1 MIFDA
6 ALEIYSALTVKEP
19 MLGIFHIYFNL
30 GFYGSKI
37 SDSKS
42 MLVNATKQTDLNTLS
57 I

>member
-1 MIFDA
+1 MIFNA

-37 SDSKS
+37 SDSKL